1 MKSISVLICLLVF
14 TLSSAQDNEKIK
26 KISDQACE
34 CISKIDI
41 DKTKK
46 EKSEEIKVCIQSANL
61 GYQVDNDLLSSLE
74 KSMDSLS
81 KSKIKT
87 DSLVVSNDKNFI
99 IDISEN
105 YEEIEEYLYNNCEFL
120 KEMYFTDNKASDK
133 SYSERKKAMKFYE
146 EGQIAFANEDYE
158 KAITLFR
165 KAVNKDKNFAF
176 AWDNLGYS
184 YRKLNNFDEAISCYK
199 KSLALDPKGKMPLMN
214 IAVAYALNGDLT
226 NALSAYENYKI
237 TYDNDP
243 EGFYGIG
250 RILYFQKDYEPALQ
264 NMIKAYYLYLEMDS
278 PYNIDAQ
285 KHIGFIYKEM
295 KELGQL
301 EAFNK
306 IAKENKLQVNI
317 ED

>member
-214 IAVAYALNGDLT
+214 IAVAYALNGDLP